1 MSRPPFTAPPP
12 STPPAQV
19 ARPTMPGTEEQ
30 RTMIIGRGISVH
42 GSIQDAE
49 RLVVEGVIEA
59 QMIHA
64 TELAITQG
72 GMFRGEIQVDHAEI
86 AGTIDGTLTCRA
98 TLIVSSTGRVL
109 GKIRCYRLQVEDG
122 GHITGQIEMI
132 TDPRSASPVVAA
144 ALSTGSED

>member
-1 MSRPPFTAPPP
+1 
-12 STPPAQV
+12 
-19 ARPTMPGTEEQ
+19 MPGTEEQ

-72 GMFRGEIQVDHAEI
+72 GMFRGEIEVDHAEI
-86 AGTIDGTLTCRA
+86 AGTIVGTLTCRA
-98 TLIVSSTGRVL
+98 TLFVSSTGRVL
-109 GKIRCYRLQVEDG
+109 GKVRCYRIEVEDG
-122 GHITGQIEMI
+122 CHITGQIEMI